1 MLLTMHLTIEETME
15 LPKGVT
21 ASIENGMLKIKGP
34 KGEVARRL
42 SARGVVMKV
51 DGQKINFKAAK
62 ATKREKTML
71 YTFIAHIG
79 NMVRGVQQPWV
90 YKLKVCSGHFPMTVT
105 VSGATLAIKNFLG
118 EKVPRTCVFPQG
130 VEVKVAGQEI
140 TVTSVD
146 RELAG
151 QAAGRLE
158 LLTFKPN
165 KDQRTFQ
172 DGVYITQKPEKELA
186 Q

>member
-1 MLLTMHLTIEETME
+1 MKLTIEEK
-15 LPKGVT
+15 LDVPQGVT
-21 ASIENGMLKIKGP
+21 VTVEDSTVKVTGP
-34 KGEVARRL
+34 KGEVARVMR
-42 SARGVVMKV
+42 APGVTIKA
-51 DGQKINFKAAK
+51 DGQQVTFVAKK
-62 ATKREKTML
+62 ATKREKRVL
-71 YTFIAHIG
+71 YTSLAHLR

-105 VSGATLAIKNFLG
+105 VAGGKFTIKNFLG
-118 EKVPRTCVFPQG
+118 EKVPRECTLPAG

-151 QAAGRLE
+151 QTAGLLE

-172 DGVYITQKPEKELA
+172 DGIYITEKPRKEA
-186 Q
+186 

>member
-1 MLLTMHLTIEETME
+1 MHLTIEETLE
-15 LPKGVT
+15 LPQGVT
-21 ASIENGMLKIKGP
+21 VVLESGGLRVKGP
-34 KGEVARRL
+34 KGEVVRRMV
-42 SARGVVMKV
+42 ARGVAMKV
-51 DGQKINFKAAK
+51 DGQKLVFKATK
-62 ATKREKTML
+62 ATKREKAML
-71 YTFIAHIG
+71 YTFVAHVK

-90 YKLKVCSGHFPMTVT
+90 YTLKVCSGHFPMTVAVT
-105 VSGATLAIKNFLG
+105 GATFAIKNFLG
-118 EKVPRTCVFPQG
+118 EKVPRTCAVPQG

-172 DGVYITQKPEKELA
+172 DGIYITQKPEKELA
-186 Q
+186 